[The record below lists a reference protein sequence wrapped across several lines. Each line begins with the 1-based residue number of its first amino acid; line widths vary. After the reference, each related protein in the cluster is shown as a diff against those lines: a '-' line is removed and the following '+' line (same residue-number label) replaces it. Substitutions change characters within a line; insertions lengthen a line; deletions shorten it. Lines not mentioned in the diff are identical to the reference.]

1 MTPAQKQVYDILL
14 RIRTEKREKRRF
26 PDFCLGVELS
36 RHLGTITREEA
47 RETVKELES
56 GGYIRTGPTINDRY
70 LEIIDV
76 PAAPPESLEPQPE
89 QQSLFTN

>member
-1 MTPAQKQVYDILL
+1 MTPTQQHVFDIVL

-56 GGYIRTGPTINDRY
+56 EGLVRTGSTINDEY
-70 LEIIDV
+70 IEIVDN
-76 PAAPPESLEPQPE
+76 PTHPESPEPDTQHE
-89 QQSLFTN
+89 TLFTN